1 MATATAR
8 SPRNDLAS
16 IKLRVSQ
23 KRGAHQ
29 PQTLTHL
36 LPTTERTD
44 KTSQA
49 LWCLEGS
56 HIISIRKHSGAWKA
70 VRHRTDYSSFNTDW
84 NGLNGLDGWDLFP
97 FPRLTPLQPDGDVH
111 PCKRAC
117 LPEPP
122 HLSGLPLADGKKS
135 SHGYFLLMRH
145 EPSVQQTYRMMFYR
159 TGNPS
164 DCFSIVLRGHVC
176 HSC

>member
-36 LPTTERTD
+36 FPTTKRTD
-44 KTSQA
+44 ISPA
-49 LWCLEGS
+49 S
-56 HIISIRKHSGAWKA
+56 HKHSGAWRA
-70 VRHRTDYSSFNTDW
+70 VRQRTDYSSFNTDW
-84 NGLNGLDGWDLFP
+84 NGLNGLNGWDLFP

-111 PCKRAC
+111 PCKQAC

-122 HLSGLPLADGKKS
+122 HPSGLPLSDGKKS
-135 SHGYFLLMRH
+135 SHGCFLLISH
-145 EPSVQQTYRMMFYR
+145 KPSIQQTLDDVLVGQESVRLPLNSSQR
-159 TGNPS
+159 TCVS
-164 DCFSIVLRGHVC
+164 FVMIVLL
-176 HSC
+176 